1 MTREM
6 QKRIKESKQRAAE
19 LVRYAN
25 PKSKINPSLEAVT
38 KILLMSIPYRTIK
51 PVITKVEVIRYS
63 QNPIIKCAYF
73 RVETADDK
81 AFEISVYQYLTGRT
95 KEEKEADKTA
105 TFPSGLFNIFHDE
118 IIKA

>member
-1 MTREM
+1 MTRET
-6 QKRIKESKQRAAE
+6 QKRIKESKQRAAA

-25 PKSKINPSLEAVT
+25 PKSKIRPSLETVT

-63 QNPIIKCAYF
+63 QNPLIKCAYY
-73 RVETADDK
+73 RVETANGKIFNID
-81 AFEISVYQYLTGRT
+81 AYQYLKGRT
-95 KEEKEADKTA
+95 QEEKEADKTA